1 MSIEERQENISQESS
16 SQIEPLAQQTYP
28 ETVIQPFNWSVSR
41 AGSELTDLMSAATIR
56 SNESSF
62 VDVEE
67 SGSIPLSKED
77 VEMSL
82 TTPASDSA
90 KVC

>member
-1 MSIEERQENISQESS
+1 
-16 SQIEPLAQQTYP
+16 
-28 ETVIQPFNWSVSR
+28 

-62 VDVEE
+62 IDVEE
-67 SGSIPLSKED
+67 FGSIPLSKED

-82 TTPASDSA
+82 TTHLHQTLQSLLKLNKLASDDVQSD
-90 KVC
+90 

>member
-1 MSIEERQENISQESS
+1 
-16 SQIEPLAQQTYP
+16 
-28 ETVIQPFNWSVSR
+28 